1 MIIGKLDRKLKLYK
15 RTFTNNTYG
24 EREVNTSSFVTIFG
38 SFDFKS
44 GNSTY
49 DADALINKQTIECL
63 VRYRIESEIGIS
75 PQFVITFGNT
85 VYSIKSIKEVG
96 RKDKL
101 ILTLL
106 ETNSIDLAV

>member
-15 RTFTNNTYG
+15 RTFNNDLYG
-24 EREVNTSSFVTIFG
+24 ERSVNLQTFVTIFG

-44 GNSTY
+44 GNTNY
-49 DADALINKQTIECL
+49 DADALINKETIECL
-63 VRYRIESEIGIS
+63 VIIRTDIGVS
-75 PQFVITFGNT
+75 PQYVLTFGST

-101 ILTLL
+101 ILSLMVTDAQ
-106 ETNSIDLAV
+106 DLTI

>member
-15 RTFTNNTYG
+15 STFINNLYG
-24 EREVNTSSFVTIFG
+24 ERIVSSSTFVTIYG

-44 GNSTY
+44 GKTTY
-49 DADALINKQTIECL
+49 DADALINEERIECL
-63 VRYRIESEIGIS
+63 IRYRTDIGVS
-75 PQFVITFGNT
+75 PQYSLTFGTT

-101 ILTLL
+101 ILTLV
-106 ETNSIDLAV
+106 ETDAQDLTV

>member
-15 RTFTNNTYG
+15 RTFNNDLYG
-24 EREVNTSSFVTIFG
+24 ERSVNLQTFVTIFG

-44 GNSTY
+44 GNTNY
-49 DADALINKQTIECL
+49 DADALINKETIECL
-63 VRYRIESEIGIS
+63 VRFRTDIGVS
-75 PQFVITFGNT
+75 PQYVLTFGST

-101 ILTLL
+101 ILSLMVTDAQDL
-106 ETNSIDLAV
+106 SI

>member
-24 EREVNTSSFVTIFG
+24 EREVNTSSFVTIYG

-63 VRYRIESEIGIS
+63 VRYRTDIGIS
-75 PQFVITFGNT
+75 PQYAITFGNT

>member
-24 EREVNTSSFVTIFG
+24 EREVNTSSFVTIYG

-49 DADALINKQTIECL
+49 DADALINKQNIECL
-63 VRYRIESEIGIS
+63 VRYRTDIGIS
-75 PQFVITFGNT
+75 PEYAITFGNT

-106 ETNSIDLAV
+106 ETNAIDLAI

>member
-24 EREVNTSSFVTIFG
+24 EREVNTSSFVTIYG

-63 VRYRIESEIGIS
+63 VRYRTDIGIS
-75 PQFVITFGNT
+75 PQFAITFGNT